1 MAPTINTRV
10 NQFCFGQPKTSLSL
24 EKEPLKPLAQGK
36 VRVRLEATNINP
48 SDLLS
53 IHGVGQYRRIHI
65 PPRVPGFEAVGR
77 VVEVSAVGHA
87 GFQVGQ
93 KVLVAMS
100 GTWQYYID
108 ASPENLFPLPES
120 LDNGYACQLYINALT
135 AWVITT
141 KVAKLNKEDVVII
154 NAAGSTIGKIF
165 AQLAHSLG
173 FTLIAV
179 TSKPDEYPY
188 DTIPV
193 LDAKKDLHAQLQTR
207 KLPQPTVALDAIG
220 GEAGTD
226 LIRTLKENGQY
237 INYGTLSLAP
247 YTPVFFESMKTN
259 NIDFSTFFL
268 RYWEESVGKGARKR
282 VFAEMLKHF
291 IANDIKLAVAHYL
304 PLEAFQTAI
313 EQIEEKSLARSGKII
328 LTM

>member
-10 NQFCFGQPKTSLSL
+10 NQFCFGQPKTSLLL

-53 IHGVGQYRRIHI
+53 IHG
-65 PPRVPGFEAVGR
+65 
-77 VVEVSAVGHA
+77 
-87 GFQVGQ
+87 VGQ

-141 KVAKLNKEDVVII
+141 KVVKLNKSDVVII
-154 NAAGSTIGKIF
+154 NAAGSAIGKIF

-179 TSKPDEYPY
+179 TSKPEEYPY

-207 KLPQPTVALDAIG
+207 KLLQPTVALDAIG
-220 GEAGTD
+220 GEAGTA

-268 RYWEESVGKGARKR
+268 RYWEESVGKGGRKR

>member
-1 MAPTINTRV
+1 MSPTINTRV

-24 EKEPLKPLAQGK
+24 EKDPLKPLVQGK

-53 IHGVGQYRRIHI
+53 IHGVGQYRRVHI

-87 GFQVGQ
+87 GLQVGQ

-108 ASPENLFPLPES
+108 ASPENLFPLPEG
-120 LDNGYACQLYINALT
+120 LDNGYACQLYINA
-135 AWVITT
+135 
-141 KVAKLNKEDVVII
+141 
-154 NAAGSTIGKIF
+154 AGSAIGKIF

-193 LDAKKDLHAQLQTR
+193 LDAKQDLHAQLQTR
-207 KLPQPTVALDAIG
+207 KQPQPTVALDAIG

-247 YTPVFFESMKTN
+247 YTPVFFESMKAN

-268 RYWEESVGKGARKR
+268 RYWEESVGKGGRKT

-304 PLEAFQTAI
+304 PLEAFQTAL

>member
-24 EKEPLKPLAQGK
+24 EKEPLKPLAQSK

-53 IHGVGQYRRIHI
+53 IHGVGQYRRVHV

-77 VVEVSAVGHA
+77 VVEVSAVGQT
-87 GFQVGQ
+87 GLQVGQ

-108 ASPENLFPLPES
+108 ASPENLFPLLES

-141 KVAKLNKEDVVII
+141 KVAKLNKDDVVII
-154 NAAGSTIGKIF
+154 NAAGSAIGKIF
-165 AQLAHSLG
+165 AQLAHSLV

-193 LDAKKDLHAQLQTR
+193 LDAKQDLHAQLQTR
-207 KLPQPTVALDAIG
+207 KLPQPTAALDAIG
-220 GEAGTD
+220 GEVGTY

-247 YTPVFFESMKTN
+247 YTPAFFESMKTN
-259 NIDFSTFFL
+259 NIDFSTLFL
-268 RYWEESVGKGARKR
+268 RYWEESVGKSVRKA
-282 VFAEMLKHF
+282 VFAEMLDHF
-291 IANDIKLAVAHYL
+291 IANDIKLNVASEL
-304 PLEAFQTAI
+304 PLEDFQTAI
-313 EQIEEKSLARSGKII
+313 EMVEQRSSAVSGKII
-328 LTM
+328 LTL

>member
-1 MAPTINTRV
+1 MIV
-10 NQFCFGQPKTSLSL
+10 
-24 EKEPLKPLAQGK
+24 
-36 VRVRLEATNINP
+36 
-48 SDLLS
+48 
-53 IHGVGQYRRIHI
+53 
-65 PPRVPGFEAVGR
+65 
-77 VVEVSAVGHA
+77 
-87 GFQVGQ
+87 
-93 KVLVAMS
+93 
-100 GTWQYYID
+100 
-108 ASPENLFPLPES
+108 
-120 LDNGYACQLYINALT
+120 
-135 AWVITT
+135 
-141 KVAKLNKEDVVII
+141 
-154 NAAGSTIGKIF
+154 NAAGSAIGKIF

-193 LDAKKDLHAQLQTR
+193 LDAKQDLHAQLQTR

-268 RYWEESVGKGARKR
+268 RYWEESVGKGGRKT

-291 IANDIKLAVAHYL
+291 IANDIKLVVAHYL